1 MDQYSK
7 PVFVNF
13 ANIEMTSDAFI
24 VLLSGIFMFLF
35 ASFVHGFESFYLI
48 ILLLYGTMAYKINC
62 MHVGSCH
69 FYAKYLSIAT
79 LVNVFFFALYSN
91 SKDKT
96 NIIKNLTK
104 LN

>member
-13 ANIEMTSDAFI
+13 ANINMTFDAFL
-24 VLLSGIFMFLF
+24 VVLSGIFLFLF
-35 ASFVHGFESFYLI
+35 LTFSYGFQNLYLV
-48 ILLLYGTMAYKINC
+48 ILLVYGTMAYKINC

-79 LVNVFFFALYSN
+79 VV
-91 SKDKT
+91 
-96 NIIKNLTK
+96 NIIIIVLNNKNFNLSNLAK
-104 LN
+104 INQ

>member
-13 ANIEMTSDAFI
+13 ANIRMTSDAFL
-24 VLLSGIFMFLF
+24 VLISGIFLFLF
-35 ASFVHGFESFYLI
+35 LTFTLGFKNFYLV
-48 ILLLYGTMAYKINC
+48 ILLVYSTMAYKINC

-79 LVNVFFFALYSN
+79 VINVIIIVLNNKNFNLSN
-91 SKDKT
+91 LAKI
-96 NIIKNLTK
+96 NQ
-104 LN
+104 

>member
-13 ANIEMTSDAFI
+13 ANIKMTSDAFI
-24 VLLSGIFMFLF
+24 VLLSGLFLF
-35 ASFVHGFESFYLI
+35 LFLTFSYGFQNLYI
-48 ILLLYGTMAYKINC
+48 VILLVYATMAYKINC

-69 FYAKYLSIAT
+69 FYARYLSIAT
-79 LVNVFFFALYSN
+79 LINVIIISFNYKDFDLSN
-91 SKDKT
+91 
-96 NIIKNLTK
+96 LAK

>member
-13 ANIEMTSDAFI
+13 ANINMTSDAFI
-24 VLLSGIFMFLF
+24 VLLSGFFLF
-35 ASFVHGFESFYLI
+35 LF
-48 ILLLYGTMAYKINC
+48 LLLTNGFQNLYLVILVVYGTLAYKINC

-79 LVNVFFFALYSN
+79 VINVIIIVLNNKNFNLSN
-91 SKDKT
+91 LAKI
-96 NIIKNLTK
+96 NQ
-104 LN
+104 

>member
-1 MDQYSK
+1 MEQYYK
-7 PVFVNF
+7 PVFVTF

-35 ASFVHGFESFYLI
+35 LSLTNGLNYLYLI
-48 ILLLYGTMAYKINC
+48 ILLVYGIMAYQINC

-79 LVNVFFFALYSN
+79 LINVLFFTLYSK

>member
-13 ANIEMTSDAFI
+13 ANIRMTSDAFL
-24 VLLSGIFMFLF
+24 VLISGIFLFLF
-35 ASFVHGFESFYLI
+35 LTFTLGFKNFYLV
-48 ILLLYGTMAYKINC
+48 ILLVYSTMAYKINC

-79 LVNVFFFALYSN
+79 VINVLIIAFN
-91 SKDKT
+91 SK
-96 NIIKNLTK
+96 NFNLSHLAK
-104 LN
+104 IN